1 MFVGTFLFLV
11 TVLHN
16 GWLKISQPAVF
27 CNYGYTFFKEITVIS
42 SANFNIETSTFL
54 RFISF
59 HRKNFWV
66 RISLFQLF
74 HCSTSS
80 ELLDLIKLFQFSA
93 WCLSKKS
100 WLIVELWW
108 CLCIHEIAYSSML
121 IKSEVYHVDSS
132 SKILI
137 GCGS

>member
-59 HRKNFWV
+59 HRKN
-66 RISLFQLF
+66 L
-74 HCSTSS
+74 CSCF
-80 ELLDLIKLFQFSA
+80 LKLGMYKIVIYN
-93 WCLSKKS
+93 LKK
-100 WLIVELWW
+100 E
-108 CLCIHEIAYSSML
+108 E
-121 IKSEVYHVDSS
+121 EVA
-132 SKILI
+132 ILM
-137 GCGS
+137 G